1 MKTVLCYGDSNTW
14 GYIPASGERYP
25 YEIRWTGMLQKRLG
39 NQYRVIEEGLSG
51 RYTVWD
57 DPFRSGRNGSK
68 LLLPLLES
76 HAPVD
81 LIIIMLGTNDVL
93 HISEN
98 TAYDAARG
106 SSVLIEIVQR
116 SKCGAEGMPPLVLLI
131 SPPFMSKLSDNLGL
145 GCHGDPN
152 KSHKFSEHY
161 KRISEEFDC
170 HFLDAANLCK
180 PSEADGVHLD
190 QQAHESLA
198 VAVAGLIE
206 NLTF

>member
-1 MKTVLCYGDSNTW
+1 MKTILCFGDSNTW
-14 GYIPASGERYP
+14 GYIPGSGERYP
-25 YEIRWTGMLQKRLG
+25 YENRWTGILQQRLG

-106 SSVLIEIVQR
+106 VYVLIEIVQR
-116 SKCGAEGMPPLVLLI
+116 SQCGAEGLAPSVLLI
-131 SPPFMSKLSDNLGL
+131 SPPLMSKLSENLGL
-145 GCHGDPN
+145 ECHGDPN
-152 KSHKFSEHY
+152 KSHGFSEHY
-161 KRISEEFDC
+161 KRVSEEFDC
-170 HFLDAANLCK
+170 YFLDAAEVCEA
-180 PSEADGVHLD
+180 SETDGVHLD
-190 QQAHESLA
+190 QDAHLRLA
-198 VAVAGLIE
+198 IAVAGKIDK
-206 NLTF
+206 